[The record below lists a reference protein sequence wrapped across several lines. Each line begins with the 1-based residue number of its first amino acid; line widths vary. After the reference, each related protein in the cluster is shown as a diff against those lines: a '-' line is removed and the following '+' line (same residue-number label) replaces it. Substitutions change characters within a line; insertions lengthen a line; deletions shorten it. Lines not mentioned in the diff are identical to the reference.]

1 MSDVGGLAEGI
12 REALGID
19 TSARPPDQISY
30 ARDLWPRHHV
40 EVRAGRIAEHMPAA
54 IAWPTNS
61 EQVAALMDFCGRE
74 GVNTVPFGAGS
85 GVCGGVLPTDQS
97 LVIDLKRMKRWREF
111 APEQG
116 YLDVE
121 AGALGIR
128 LEEDLQRRGYT
139 VGHFPSSILCST
151 VGGWVAARGAGQ
163 CSGLYGK
170 IEDMTAA
177 LECVDGRGEI
187 ATLRRRLGGPDLTP
201 LITGS
206 EGVLAVITSARLRLH
221 PVPEH
226 RGYAAYSLS
235 SMQAGWE
242 TIRAI
247 YQRGLRPAVCRLYDP
262 FDSMM
267 ARRSA
272 GKKAGATPSP
282 AESRSQEVGW
292 LSSLVTRQALRFPG
306 PLNAAIDALG
316 TRAFGGAMLVLLF
329 EGQRD
334 RNVAELASADELVRA
349 AGGEALGEAP
359 ARHWLSHRYS
369 VSYRQAPMYMMG
381 NFVDTMEVA
390 APWSRLE
397 QLYADVRAALGEHV
411 MVMAHMSHA
420 YPDGC
425 SIYFTFAG
433 SAGDDDEALE
443 IYDRAWNDAMTACI
457 AAGGALSHHHGVGRS
472 KAPQMGAELNAG
484 IELLAAVKK
493 ALDPNDVLNPGCL
506 MPAKTPLRQGLPP
519 TPKTPVVDLLSQT
532 VHVAGSH
539 ALADVETALEPHNL
553 SLSLADGVDMSA
565 SVASWLG
572 DGSPGAPDPW
582 EDPVDHMVAG
592 YDVELAC
599 RAALHV
605 RPCPRRAVGPDLW
618 SLFHGTAGRAGRIDA
633 VHLRARGS
641 TPPAL
646 STPLAR
652 APAIDAAEQQWID
665 RALDAAASL
674 R

>member
-262 FDSMM
+262 LDSMM
-267 ARRSA
+267 ARRSLQCR
-272 GKKAGATPSP
+272 PI
-282 AESRSQEVGW
+282 
-292 LSSLVTRQALRFPG
+292 LVPR
-306 PLNAAIDALG
+306 I
-316 TRAFGGAMLVLLF
+316 
-329 EGQRD
+329 
-334 RNVAELASADELVRA
+334 
-349 AGGEALGEAP
+349 
-359 ARHWLSHRYS
+359 
-369 VSYRQAPMYMMG
+369 
-381 NFVDTMEVA
+381 TMHS
-390 APWSRLE
+390 SRL
-397 QLYADVRAALGEHV
+397 L
-411 MVMAHMSHA
+411 
-420 YPDGC
+420 C
-425 SIYFTFAG
+425 S
-433 SAGDDDEALE
+433 
-443 IYDRAWNDAMTACI
+443 
-457 AAGGALSHHHGVGRS
+457 
-472 KAPQMGAELNAG
+472 
-484 IELLAAVKK
+484 
-493 ALDPNDVLNPGCL
+493 
-506 MPAKTPLRQGLPP
+506 
-519 TPKTPVVDLLSQT
+519 
-532 VHVAGSH
+532 
-539 ALADVETALEPHNL
+539 
-553 SLSLADGVDMSA
+553 
-565 SVASWLG
+565 
-572 DGSPGAPDPW
+572 
-582 EDPVDHMVAG
+582 
-592 YDVELAC
+592 
-599 RAALHV
+599 
-605 RPCPRRAVGPDLW
+605 
-618 SLFHGTAGRAGRIDA
+618 
-633 VHLRARGS
+633 S
-641 TPPAL
+641 T
-646 STPLAR
+646 
-652 APAIDAAEQQWID
+652 
-665 RALDAAASL
+665 
-674 R
+674 